1 MSYSDFNNAYQ
12 NMNHKLLETFDG
24 ITNEDL
30 DYSKNDIPI
39 NYNNIKQDLNGTF
52 LNNLNNNKLTH
63 RECINLYLNPNN
75 LKNPKIEVVL
85 KHLSNCSLCQNE
97 IKKINESLELLDQD
111 NQQNQQNQQP
121 NISNLSILNNNNIKH
136 KDNILSQ
143 ITKVN
148 QSNSVVE
155 TEIETENQVVNIS
168 INQLEVLLK
177 NIINQEK
184 KNDEYDNFN
193 RILKS
198 LEEKKN
204 KTKPLSIEINF
215 VNIIICLLIILLI
228 IDIIIRIKN

>member
-24 ITNEDL
+24 ITDEDL
-30 DYSKNDIPI
+30 NYSKDDIPI
-39 NYNNIKQDLNGTF
+39 NYNNNIKQDLNGTT

-111 NQQNQQNQQP
+111 NQQH

-155 TEIETENQVVNIS
+155 AEIETENKVVNIS
-168 INQLEVLLK
+168 INQLEILLK

-198 LEEKKN
+198 LEKKTE
-204 KTKPLSIEINF
+204 TKPLSIEINF

>member
-97 IKKINESLELLDQD
+97 IKK
-111 NQQNQQNQQP
+111 
-121 NISNLSILNNNNIKH
+121 
-136 KDNILSQ
+136 
-143 ITKVN
+143 
-148 QSNSVVE
+148 
-155 TEIETENQVVNIS
+155 
-168 INQLEVLLK
+168 
-177 NIINQEK
+177 
-184 KNDEYDNFN
+184 
-193 RILKS
+193 
-198 LEEKKN
+198 
-204 KTKPLSIEINF
+204 
-215 VNIIICLLIILLI
+215 
-228 IDIIIRIKN
+228 

>member
-24 ITNEDL
+24 ITDEDL
-30 DYSKNDIPI
+30 NYSKDDIPI
-39 NYNNIKQDLNGTF
+39 NYNNNKKQDLNGTT

-75 LKNPKIEVVL
+75 LKNPNIEVVL

-111 NQQNQQNQQP
+111 NQQH

-155 TEIETENQVVNIS
+155 AETENKVVNIS
-168 INQLEVLLK
+168 INQLEILLK

-198 LEEKKN
+198 LEKKN
-204 KTKPLSIEINF
+204 ETKPLSIEINF

>member
-1 MSYSDFNNAYQ
+1 M
-12 NMNHKLLETFDG
+12 
-24 ITNEDL
+24 
-30 DYSKNDIPI
+30 
-39 NYNNIKQDLNGTF
+39 
-52 LNNLNNNKLTH
+52 
-63 RECINLYLNPNN
+63 
-75 LKNPKIEVVL
+75 
-85 KHLSNCSLCQNE
+85 
-97 IKKINESLELLDQD
+97 ELLDQD

-198 LEEKKN
+198 LEEKK
-204 KTKPLSIEINF
+204 
-215 VNIIICLLIILLI
+215 
-228 IDIIIRIKN
+228 

>member
-215 VNIIICLLIILLI
+215 VNIIKFLFLSQ
-228 IDIIIRIKN
+228 IIIN